1 MTLSIA
7 LNNTRIRQVIGD
19 AIQSYKR
26 EHKSSKIKWSDFQFT
41 SDDPFSNIH
50 LAFILSQTVDDA
62 VERNDDEDSL
72 FTMIISRIP
81 ELQDAPLNV
90 TEAVELLHRDNRLN
104 STNLKLVLAQ
114 HRNATEVARGLIR
127 LAELGKS
134 RGINISR
141 WLGDFNPLQMSA
153 LADLLLSQ
161 DKLTSESF
169 NTALQV
175 MKLSNAHPRVNF
187 TAIMPANS
195 VRYGMDNSYEAPV
208 NARSFAFAAIINLTR
223 RMGSWSGVTYHYSED
238 IRRQENEIIKALP
251 AIVDGLITANE
262 SLSPGNSPITLG
274 PVKEED
280 IQYYMALTGTPA
292 QKKAT
297 FVQWL
302 VRPGLGQEANA
313 HAEAVTSPMIQ
324 PQPQPEPTSRVAS
337 RTVAPGTLFATPA
350 SVAVNQTSAPVTDV
364 LFGIDSETF
373 NQFTLELREFIRA
386 RMRQELNS
394 DRFLAAQISVTPQD
408 LYHDPVTLDVMEIP
422 VFINGQAICL
432 LSFLRA
438 TREMPRG
445 SGDFINPIN
454 SDRKVRLDQIQP
466 GNMLQSLIDNKLSA
480 AAKEYAELH
489 RSNALVDN
497 KSHDSSG
504 PSI

>member
-7 LNNTRIRQVIGD
+7 LDNIHTKQAIAD
-19 AIQSYKR
+19 AIQAYKR
-26 EHKSSKIKWSDFQFT
+26 EHKASKIKWSDFQFT

-50 LAFILSQTVDDA
+50 LAFILSQTVDEA

-72 FTMIISRIP
+72 FTMIISRIS
-81 ELQDAPLNV
+81 ELRDAPLTV
-90 TEAVELLHRDNRLN
+90 TEAVELLHGDNRLN

-114 HRNATEVARGLIR
+114 HRNATEVARGLIH

-153 LADLLLSQ
+153 LADLLASQ

-169 NTALQV
+169 NAALQV

-208 NARSFAFAAIINLTR
+208 NARSYAFAAIINLTR
-223 RMGSWSGVTYHYSED
+223 RMGSWTGVTYHYSED

-251 AIVDGLITANE
+251 AIIDGLITAHE
-262 SLSPGNSPITLG
+262 SLSPGNSAINLG

-280 IQYYMALTGTPA
+280 IQYYMGLTGTPT
-292 QKKAT
+292 QKEDT
-297 FVQWL
+297 FVNWL
-302 VRPGLGQEANA
+302 IRPRQEANA
-313 HAEAVTSPMIQ
+313 RAHATAVTPPVVQ
-324 PQPQPEPTSRVAS
+324 PQPQHAATASRV
-337 RTVAPGTLFATPA
+337 TAPGTLFAAPT
-350 SVAVNQTSAPVTDV
+350 SSAVNQASVPVADV
-364 LFGIDSETF
+364 LFGIDPQIF
-373 NQFTLELREFIRA
+373 NQFTIELREFIRV
-386 RMRQELNS
+386 RGRSELNS
-394 DRFLAAQISVTPQD
+394 DRFLAAGISVSSED
-408 LYHDPVTLDVMEIP
+408 LYNDPVTLDVMDIP
-422 VFINGQAICL
+422 VFINGQGICL

-438 TREMPRG
+438 TKEMPRG
-445 SGDFINPIN
+445 SGDFTNPIN
-454 SDRKVRLDQIQP
+454 TDRKLRLDQIQP
-466 GNMLQSLIDNKLSA
+466 GYMIQSSIDTKLST

-489 RSNALVDN
+489 RSNALADN
-497 KSHDSSG
+497 KSQDGSG